1 MWKMPG
7 FRRACPVAAAVVIGF
22 GLAAGATSAQIMIV
36 GNDEKPGWD
45 AAGKPMLREP
55 GHDTLSIIDMSKP
68 DALRMIATI
77 PLINSIVGPPTNL
90 AVTPARDIAL
100 VANSVIPDK
109 A

>member
-1 MWKMPG
+1 MRHG
-7 FRRACPVAAAVVIGF
+7 LQGV
-22 GLAAGATSAQIMIV
+22 LAAIIALGFSASAAKAQIMIV

-45 AAGKPMLREP
+45 AEGKPKLREP

-100 VANSVIPDK
+100 VANSVIPDG
-109 A
+109 